1 MTKKIKELNNPE
13 GDYEVGFKK
22 PPKETRFTKGQSG
35 NPNGRPKGKKNM
47 ATILLAAANELVTIN
62 ENGKSK
68 QVTKFEAACKQT
80 LNKSAG
86 GDLTAIK
93 LLMQLM
99 SSVEAQMSKEAST
112 ILSDER
118 DQAVVKEMLKR
129 LKGNGDE

>member
-1 MTKKIKELNNPE
+1 MTKKKSFTTEP
-13 GDYEVGFKK
+13 GDYEVGFKR
-22 PPKETRFTKGQSG
+22 PPKATRFTKGQSG

-62 ENGKSK
+62 ENGRSK

-80 LNKSAG
+80 LNKSAS
-86 GDLTAIK
+86 GDLNAIR

-99 SSVEAQMSKEAST
+99 PSVEAQMSKEAST

-118 DQAVVKEMLKR
+118 DQEVIRAMLKR
-129 LKGNGDE
+129 VEGVS